1 MSSNDKTRQKLVD
14 SMRRTKVSATKKAA
28 PKAKVEANKTPATKP
43 SSAAKSEPVQK
54 AQPTTAAKKVTSTV
68 VADPYQSG
76 QRIWPD

>member
-28 PKAKVEANKTPATKP
+28 PKAKVEAKQAPATQP
-43 SSAAKSEPVQK
+43 APTAKKAQVKK
-54 AQPTTAAKKVTSTV
+54 AQPTTAAKKVTSA
-68 VADPYQSG
+68 VAADHYQSG